1 LVKIGKYMNS
11 RLKEILLN
19 SNKLK
24 VMVIGDLILD
34 EYIWGNIDRISP
46 EAPVGVLECKS
57 ENSALGGAANVA
69 NNLSSL
75 GCKVYLVGAVGRDE
89 KGKRLKRLLK
99 KRGINYNGVLE
110 DSDRPTTNKI
120 RVIAHSQQIL
130 RIDKEDRR
138 TPNNHIKD
146 KLIHYIEKVIT
157 EVDGVICSDYGK
169 GVLSGE
175 VISCVAKSA
184 KKNGKIVIA
193 DPKGN
198 DYSKYKGIN
207 IITPNKKEA
216 SEASGININNEDSV
230 KKAARRLFNIFKGD
244 AVLITRGAE
253 GMSLFQGNG
262 KVTNIPTEA
271 REVYDVTGAGDTVIS
286 VFGMVAFAGHD
297 MADAARLSNIAAGI
311 EVGKVGTS
319 VVTKEEMIHY
329 LDEGE
334 LRAKGKIVSYPELR
348 QIVSLSKNKKKK
360 VVFTNGCFDL
370 LHIGHIKYLQQAKSY
385 GDILIIGLN
394 DDNSVRK
401 LKGPKRPLIGQ
412 DERAHLI
419 AALDCVDYV
428 VLFSE
433 LTPDR
438 LIKGIKPD
446 ILVKGGDYTKAQVV
460 GRDFVES
467 YGGRVEI
474 VPVVEGMS
482 TSNIV
487 KNIVEKYS

>member
-1 LVKIGKYMNS
+1 MNS
-11 RLKEILLN
+11 RLKEVLLN
-19 SNKLK
+19 SKGLK

-34 EYIWGNIDRISP
+34 EYIWGDIDRISP

-69 NNLSSL
+69 NNLKSL
-75 GCKVYLVGAVGRDE
+75 GCKVYLIGTVGRDE
-89 KGKRLKRLLK
+89 KGKKLKRLFK
-99 KRGINYNGVLE
+99 KIGINQKGVVE

-146 KLIHYIEKVIT
+146 KLINYIEEIMPD
-157 EVDGVICSDYGK
+157 VDGVICSDYGK
-169 GVLSGE
+169 GVLGSDLIAG
-175 VISCVAKSA
+175 ITKAA
-184 KKNGKIVIA
+184 GKHGKMVIA
-193 DPKGN
+193 DPKGS

-216 SEASGININNEDSV
+216 SEASGIEINDENGV
-230 KKAARRLFNIFKGD
+230 KTAARRLFNIFKGD
-244 AVLITRGAE
+244 ALLITRGAE

-262 KVTNIPTEA
+262 KVTDIPTEA
-271 REVYDVTGAGDTVIS
+271 KEVYDVTGAGDTVIS
-286 VFGMVAFAGHD
+286 VFGMVAFAGYD
-297 MADAARLSNIAAGI
+297 VTDAARLANIAGGI

-319 VVTKEEMIHY
+319 VVTKEEIIHY
-329 LDEGE
+329 LEEGE
-334 LRAKGKIVSYPELR
+334 LRAGGKIVSYPELNR
-348 QIVSLSKNKKKK
+348 IVSLAKNKKKK

-385 GDILIIGLN
+385 GDLLIIGLN
-394 DDNSVRK
+394 DDSSVRK
-401 LKGPKRPLIGQ
+401 LKGPKRPLIEQ

-487 KNIVEKYS
+487 KKIMEKYS

>member
-1 LVKIGKYMNS
+1 MNS

-19 SNKLK
+19 SKGLK

-57 ENSALGGAANVA
+57 ENIALGGAANVA
-69 NNLSSL
+69 NNLKSI
-75 GCKVYLVGAVGRDE
+75 GCNVYLVGAVGKDE
-89 KGKRLKRLLK
+89 KGKKLKRLFK
-99 KRGINYNGVLE
+99 SAGINHKGVLE
-110 DSDRPTTNKI
+110 TPDRPTTNKI

-130 RIDKEDRR
+130 RIDREDRR
-138 TPNNHIKD
+138 AVDNHIKN
-146 KLIHYIEKVIT
+146 KLIRYIEKT
-157 EVDGVICSDYGK
+157 MSDVDGVICSDYGK
-169 GVLSGE
+169 GILSDE
-175 VISCVAKSA
+175 VISCAAKAA
-184 KKNGKIVIA
+184 KKHGKMVIA
-193 DPKGN
+193 DPKGS
-198 DYSKYKGIN
+198 DYSKYKGIDV
-207 IITPNKKEA
+207 ITPNKKEA
-216 SEASGININNEDSV
+216 SEAAGMAINGEDDIKIAASRLM
-230 KKAARRLFNIFKGD
+230 KAFKGD

-262 KVTNIPTEA
+262 KVTHIPTEA
-271 REVYDVTGAGDTVIS
+271 KEVYDVTGAGDTVIS
-286 VFGMVAFAGHD
+286 VFGMVNFAGYD
-297 MADAARLSNIAAGI
+297 MVDAARLANIAAGI

-319 VVTKEEMIHY
+319 VVTKDEIIHY
-329 LDEGE
+329 LEEGE
-334 LRAKGKIVSYPELR
+334 LRAGGKIVSYPELR

-360 VVFTNGCFDL
+360 IVFTNGCFDL

-394 DDNSVRK
+394 DDSSVRK

-433 LTPDR
+433 LTPER

-446 ILVKGGDYTKAQVV
+446 VLVKGGDYTKAQVV
-460 GRDFVES
+460 GRDVVES

-487 KNIVEKYS
+487 KKIMEKYS